1 MREGEKEWRRERGM
15 REGGG
20 GDRGGETRLTFPKD
34 PSPSNLI
41 GSYLSIGMSRSFF

>member
-1 MREGEKEWRRERGM
+1 MREGEKEKEEGEW
-15 REGGG
+15 EGGG